1 MQTLRRLTP
10 VHWGWLVFKIVLG
23 LGWTHAMF
31 LSTPQSIA
39 SEISVEALLIWVVG
53 TSIGA
58 IISLVGML
66 MSVST
71 NRRKS
76 LRGLTVELIGIVL
89 FAGGPFQYLAIQLSF
104 FPDRFTER
112 YALAWFAF
120 AMLTA
125 IGVRFVDVG
134 GKFIKEAFDP
144 NKKVR

>member
-1 MQTLRRLTP
+1 MLFRRLTP
-10 VHWGWLVFKIVLG
+10 VLWGWLIFKIVLG

-31 LSTPQSIA
+31 LFTPTSIA
-39 SEISVEALLIWVVG
+39 DEISIESQTLWIVG
-53 TSIGA
+53 TALGA

-71 NRRKS
+71 NRRRS
-76 LRGLTVELIGIVL
+76 LQGLTVELIGIVL

-112 YALAWFAF
+112 YALAWFAL

-125 IGVRFVDVG
+125 IGVRFIDVG

-144 NKKVR
+144 KKQVQ